1 MGKNEKEKGSALSTV
16 IIIILL
22 ILIAIAVFLFWK
34 GGFGFGNGRGNG
46 NGNSEAA
53 VPANAEVSSEAQSD
67 TSETQSETSES
78 IEIQET
84 TYFEITVSGN
94 SYNFQNKTYES
105 IDELMNAI
113 DSTGDKLDAR
123 ITNEEA
129 SKNAYDNLVDALKE
143 NGFAIIEEN

>member
-53 VPANAEVSSEAQSD
+53 VPANAEVSSEA
-67 TSETQSETSES
+67 QSETSES

>member
-1 MGKNEKEKGSALSTV
+1 MNKSEKEKGSALSTV

-22 ILIAIAVFLFWK
+22 ILIAIAVFLFLK
-34 GGFGFGNGRGNG
+34 GSFGFGNGSG

-53 VPANAEVSSEAQSD
+53 VPANAEAVTEADSEPSATTTIQ
-67 TSETQSETSES
+67 TEETK
-78 IEIQET
+78 
-84 TYFEITVSGN
+84 YFEITVSGN

-105 IDELMNAI
+105 IDELMNVI
-113 DSTGDKLDAR
+113 DSTGDKLDAK

-129 SKNAYDNLVDALKE
+129 SKNAYDNLIDALKE

>member
-22 ILIAIAVFLFWK
+22 ILIAIAVFLFLK
-34 GGFGFGNGRGNG
+34 GGIGFGNGSGNG
-46 NGNSEAA
+46 NGEAA
-53 VPANAEVSSEAQSD
+53 VPANAEVSSEAQSE
-67 TSETQSETSES
+67 TPETQSETSES

-113 DSTGDKLDAR
+113 DSTGDKLDAK

-129 SKNAYDNLVDALKE
+129 SKNAYDNLIDALKE
-143 NGFAIIEEN
+143 NGFAVTEEN

>member
-46 NGNSEAA
+46 NGEAA
-53 VPANAEVSSEAQSD
+53 VPANAEAVTEANSEPSATTTIQ
-67 TSETQSETSES
+67 TEETK
-78 IEIQET
+78 
-84 TYFEITVSGN
+84 YFEITVSVN
-94 SYNFQNKTYES
+94 SYIFQNVPYES
-105 IDELMNAI
+105 LDELINTI
-113 DSTGDKLDAR
+113 TSLDEKYDVK
-123 ITNEEA
+123 IKNEEA

-143 NGFAIIEEN
+143 NGFAVTEEN

>member
-1 MGKNEKEKGSALSTV
+1 MSKSEKGSSKSAVLIV
-16 IIIILL
+16 ILL
-22 ILIAIAVFLFWK
+22 VLIIVAVLLFLK
-34 GGFGFGNGRGNG
+34 GGFGFGSGNG
-46 NGNSEAA
+46 NGEAA
-53 VPANAEVSSEAQSD
+53 VPANAEVSSETTAEATVSI
-67 TSETQSETSES
+67 ETQETK
-78 IEIQET
+78 
-84 TYFEITVSGN
+84 YFEITVSGN

>member
-1 MGKNEKEKGSALSTV
+1 MKKSEKEKGSALSTV

-22 ILIAIAVFLFWK
+22 ILIVIAVFLFMNS
-34 GGFGFGNGRGNG
+34 GFGFGTGNG
-46 NGNSEAA
+46 SGTGEAI
-53 VPANAEVSSEAQSD
+53 PANAEVSSESD
-67 TSETQSETSES
+67 SETSATTT
-78 IEIQET
+78 IQTEET
-84 TYFEITVSGN
+84 KYFEITVSGN

-113 DSTGDKLDAR
+113 DSTGDKLDAK

>member
-22 ILIAIAVFLFWK
+22 ILIVIAVFLFWK
-34 GGFGFGNGRGNG
+34 GGFGFGNGSGNG
-46 NGNSEAA
+46 NGEA
-53 VPANAEVSSEAQSD
+53 VPANAEAVTESDSEPSATTTIQ
-67 TSETQSETSES
+67 TEETK
-78 IEIQET
+78 
-84 TYFEITVSGN
+84 YFEITVYGN
-94 SYNFQNKTYES
+94 SYNFQNKSYEN

-113 DSTGDKLDAR
+113 DSTGDKLDAK

-129 SKNAYDNLVDALKE
+129 SKNAYDNLIDALKE